1 MGGGAGAMGVNTR
14 LRDAAGEA
22 VAEVVDGTVTV
33 GTRGRSV
40 GETGTWVRITE
51 VWSESRRKSIS
62 IL

>member
-14 LRDAAGEA
+14 LRDAG
-22 VAEVVDGTVTV
+22 EVVDGTVTA

-40 GETGTWVRITE
+40 GETGTWVRNTE
-51 VWSESRRKSIS
+51 VWSESRRKNIS